1 MKRRPAPVPQSTQSQ
16 RRTRRVNVARRVEV
30 SREGFRRFE
39 VGDIDGLVAL
49 YAADAEVWHPEGWP
63 EPGPTIGETALKNEF
78 SRLRTGWSDPRLI
91 IEEIEGRDDWV
102 VARVRWCARGS
113 DSGAEVEMRYSAA
126 TRFEGELIVEVHY
139 TWEHGDALEAAGWSL
154 TDKGQPAGK
163 PQFE

>member
-1 MKRRPAPVPQSTQSQ
+1 M
-16 RRTRRVNVARRVEV
+16 ARRVEV

-49 YAADAEVWHPEGWP
+49 YAPDAEAWHPEGWP
-63 EPGPTIGETALKNEF
+63 EPGPTIGTAALKVEF
-78 SRLRTGWSDPRLI
+78 SRLRTGWSEPRLI

-139 TWEHGDALEAAGWSL
+139 SWDHEDALEVAGWRAPTEVSPL
-154 TDKGQPAGK
+154 GSRRSGRRSR
-163 PQFE
+163 